1 MRGDEEASFVRD
13 TLIALYRLQKIDS
26 EAQQFSDEARRI
38 PDQVRVLEGSLDKVR
53 NELGRLNAE
62 AAQLRSEQSDLEG
75 HVSEESAKHQKWKRR
90 LNDIKSPREYQALSR
105 ELEMGERQVNEQ
117 EERLLELGQQI
128 EDKEKAAADKKA
140 ELEDKETEVS
150 AQIRKL
156 RQEETRLKN
165 EASSRLS
172 GRDAVAQQLNSR
184 VLKKY
189 DQLRNARGGV
199 AVAVVRG
206 GTCTACQ
213 MTVRPQ
219 LVIQLLRLEAL
230 ESCPNCNR
238 LLIHEQLAD
247 ELDGGSPPASETA
260 AEE

>member
-1 MRGDEEASFVRD
+1 VRD

-26 EAQQFSDEARRI
+26 EAQQFSDEAERI
-38 PDQVRVLEGSLDKVR
+38 PDQVRALENSLDKVR
-53 NELGRLNAE
+53 SEVGRLNAE
-62 AAQLRSEQSDLEG
+62 AAQLRNEATELEG

-105 ELEMGERQVNEQ
+105 ELEMGERQVGEQ
-117 EERLLELGQQI
+117 EDRLLELGQQI
-128 EDKEKAAADKKA
+128 EDKEKAAAEKKE
-140 ELEDKETEVS
+140 ELEQQEREVS
-150 AQIRKL
+150 AKIRTL
-156 RQEETRLKN
+156 RQEEQRLRN
-165 EASSRLS
+165 EAAERAR
-172 GRDAVAQQLNSR
+172 GRDAVRQQLNER

-189 DQLRNARGGV
+189 EQLRKARSGI

-219 LVIQLLRLEAL
+219 LVVQLLRLDSL

-238 LLIHEQLAD
+238 LLVHEQLAD
-247 ELDGGSPPASETA
+247 EIDGRGAASTET
-260 AEE
+260 ES